1 MTKKEVL
8 TEYRAKVIE
17 LQELRHQLNRIG
29 TDGRPSSGR
38 SAQMDDLHRGTNHPV
53 AAVLQLAD
61 GLEAM
66 QRRKEE
72 ELMQLGQQIDL
83 LLRDIKDFRT
93 YIVIQNYYVLARTD
107 EQVARTI
114 SMSKSRVNQIRME
127 YLRSA

>member
-17 LQELRHQLNRIG
+17 LQELRHQLTRIG
-29 TDGRPSSGR
+29 TDGRPSSGH
-38 SAQMDDLHRGTNHPV
+38 SAQMDDLHRGTNHPG

-66 QRRKEE
+66 QRQKEE

-107 EQVARTI
+107 EQVARAI